1 MTAESTAVTGTVN
14 THANS
19 ISFKTAHRTLET
31 LSPAPAPIM
40 DILTTCV
47 VLTGPPKKEDV
58 RITAADDNCEVK
70 LCIGLIR

>member
-1 MTAESTAVTGTVN
+1 MTAESTAVTGTVS
-14 THANS
+14 THAKK
-19 ISFKTAHRTLET
+19 ISFSTVQRTLEI

-47 VLTGPPKKEDV
+47 VLTGPPKNEDV